1 MLIAFQHTPQIIAFL
16 LVDTFAIIPPESG
29 NSFAS
34 LGYKN
39 LYALLVFA
47 QSIANKPAFSTNR
60 PEKFLDIST
69 NFYTYR
75 NAPIS
80 SKVVLKNNGIRVKF
94 AFVYKR
100 SLSLVV
106 LFKRRM

>member
-1 MLIAFQHTPQIIAFL
+1 MLIAFQHTPQIIAVL

-60 PEKFLDIST
+60 PEKFK
-69 NFYTYR
+69 TYP
-75 NAPIS
+75 PIS
-80 SKVVLKNNGIRVKF
+80 IRIETHLYLAK
-94 AFVYKR
+94 
-100 SLSLVV
+100 LC
-106 LFKRRM
+106 